1 MCWYLNHPP
10 FFFSCW
16 DILPAAIRE
25 SRHVD
30 GQLRRRRQVPI
41 LLLNHRAGKKLNF
54 SPPFP
59 CLLCFNHWIWC
70 CFLYQSFWRRCMN
83 AFGLRPL
90 PFLMVSWYQKLKK
103 DQSRCSWQQKGKF
116 AGFLQAVFSTFLG
129 TQPFLT
135 HILPCLEELAKE
147 LQTKRHSTQYN
158 NKKYHRK
165 RKMPGLSVN
174 TDLLSRRECRYLIAR
189 RWLCQVVCVRDQQG
203 NSMSLSSWYSYPSN
217 HFLFF
222 STWR

>member
-1 MCWYLNHPP
+1 MDNSGVVGKFRSFYSTIEQVRSST
-10 FFFSCW
+10 F
-16 DILPAAIRE
+16 LPLSLAFCVSTIE
-25 SRHVD
+25 SDVVSYTKVSEDDAWMRLVFVHF
-30 GQLRRRRQVPI
+30 
-41 LLLNHRAGKKLNF
+41 H
-54 SPPFP
+54 
-59 CLLCFNHWIWC
+59 
-70 CFLYQSFWRRCMN
+70 FWWSL
-83 AFGLRPL
+83 GTK
-90 PFLMVSWYQKLKK
+90 SWKK

-174 TDLLSRRECRYLIAR
+174 TD
-189 RWLCQVVCVRDQQG
+189 
-203 NSMSLSSWYSYPSN
+203 
-217 HFLFF
+217 
-222 STWR
+222 

>member
-1 MCWYLNHPP
+1 MLLEPGFSLTGKLYSHCPKNNTKETFVPCCCPQGWLYSSDPNDLLVYFFSNSRLYYDLFWSLACDIGSVLLTDSSIFLNILPECAHTYHPSYL
-10 FFFSCW
+10 FSCW

-103 DQSRCSWQQKGKF
+103 RSK
-116 AGFLQAVFSTFLG
+116 
-129 TQPFLT
+129 
-135 HILPCLEELAKE
+135 
-147 LQTKRHSTQYN
+147 
-158 NKKYHRK
+158 
-165 RKMPGLSVN
+165 
-174 TDLLSRRECRYLIAR
+174 
-189 RWLCQVVCVRDQQG
+189 
-203 NSMSLSSWYSYPSN
+203 
-217 HFLFF
+217 
-222 STWR
+222 